1 MSLAEGLDAIAALE
15 RIGWH
20 DREVVR
26 TAYAATLVKKQS
38 QRVTF
43 DAIFDLYYPR
53 LVGEGVAGDPEES
66 AEAEEQTGVVR
77 DNAAALAELPRG
89 AGRGA
94 RGG

>member
-1 MSLAEGLDAIAALE
+1 MTLLDTHIGFVEALRSAGLSVSLAEGLDAIAALE

-20 DREVVR
+20 EREVVR
-26 TAYAATLVKKQS
+26 TAYAATMVKRQS

-53 LVGEGVAGDPEES
+53 LVGEGVAGDPE
-66 AEAEEQTGVVR
+66 R
-77 DNAAALAELPRG
+77 
-89 AGRGA
+89 